1 MRIATHPVHAGS
13 HEAMAECGHEFVSL
27 GTVWPENERPRPW
40 NWHLAEKYE
49 GHFDAALAFS
59 DPGLRAIQP
68 LHVPTIFA
76 TFADMTRGR
85 VADWVE
91 DACDILV
98 FTNWDTAKRCPCKD
112 EMKKRVI
119 EFGIKEWDVK
129 SIHNP
134 RGDVMTVGNLITI
147 RGDKGPDV
155 LKAVDAQIDI
165 HTYGAGNECLRGAKG
180 FRSFAEIAQIYSGYK
195 IYFNPG
201 PVICGSVAEAMVAGL
216 PVVTMT
222 PATYTDLIEDGVT
235 GFIAKTA
242 DEAIIVIRKLLES
255 PLLREK
261 IAAKSAAVARHRFG
275 IDRHVKDWNAT
286 FEEVASVRAS
296 A

>member
-1 MRIATHPVHAGS
+1 M
-13 HEAMAECGHEFVSL
+13 AMCGHEFVSL
-27 GTVWPENERPRPW
+27 GKVWPENERPRPW

-49 GHFDAALAFS
+49 GHFDAAIAFS

-76 TFADMTRGR
+76 TFTDMTRGP
-85 VADWVE
+85 VAGWVE
-91 DACDILV
+91 DACDLLV
-98 FTNWDTAKRCPCKD
+98 FTNWDTARRCPCRD

-119 EFGIKEWDVK
+119 EFGIREWEQK
-129 SIHNP
+129 SFHNP

-155 LKAVDAQIDI
+155 LKAVDAKMDI
-165 HTYGAGNECLRGAKG
+165 HTYGMGNECLRGAQG
-180 FRSFAEIAQIYSGYK
+180 FRSFAEIGKIYPGYK
-195 IYFNPG
+195 VYFNPG

-222 PATYTDLIEDGVT
+222 PQTYTDLIEDGVN
-235 GFIAKTA
+235 GFIVKTA
-242 DEAIIVIRKLLES
+242 DEAIIVIRKLLENES
-255 PLLREK
+255 LREK
-261 IAAKSAAVARHRFG
+261 IAAKGAAVARHRFS

-286 FEEVASVRAS
+286 LEEVAAVRAS